1 MFNKKILI
9 NLNCLR
15 VVEIQNIYIYICDNR
30 DYQLRLGILIISAI
44 YVTNHNNNY
53 HIFYIDRVIIYNYLI
68 RFGIRC
74 TRI

>member
-30 DYQLRLGILIISAI
+30 DYQLRSGILIISAI